1 MGEMIERLDFSG
13 KEKYS
18 AVEATIHLNRYAMA
32 RPYVAGKRVLDVASG
47 EGYGSFLLRRWGAES
62 VEGIDVD
69 EQTVETATR
78 LFGGDGVHYQ
88 CHTAEQ
94 LPFEDHTFDVVCSFE
109 TIEHLD
115 HPELFLQEIRRV
127 LKPGGNIILSCPN
140 DPYYYKQGTPGNPF
154 HKKQYTY
161 FDFKQLA
168 EKYLGQRVRYY
179 LAYALNGFVNLPI
192 EESTLPPEGGEESPL
207 PTDMLEMLNYK
218 DAIQAI
224 CVPGERYLNYWN
236 ANYYVGIWGSNN
248 STSINAS
255 IFPRETFIEIKD
267 KDEEFLRE
275 AAKLKEDFE
284 KHTAQEAEY
293 ARQLEETK
301 AAFAQKEEADKRRME
316 QQQAEYLER
325 ETDYKQQ
332 LEAGKAYIEHIK
344 EEAARQAHVA
354 DLEQQRTSMMLELV
368 NKEKDM
374 MQQSYARDYAEL
386 TQRRDEVAQLRTQ
399 YEQLSAENAQHCE
412 ELRLI
417 HASRGFKLLNMC
429 YPIKKRIWKIFG
441 KEI

>member
-94 LPFEDHTFDVVCSFE
+94 LPFEDHTFDVICSFE

-140 DPYYYKQGTPGNPF
+140 DPYYYKPGEPGNPF

-207 PTDMLEMLNYK
+207 PTDMMEMFNYK
-218 DAIQAI
+218 DAVQAV
-224 CVPGERYLNYWN
+224 CVSGERYLNHWN
-236 ANYYVGIWGSNN
+236 ANYFAGIWGPNN

-267 KDEEFLRE
+267 EDEEFLRE
-275 AAKLKEDFE
+275 VARLKEDFE

-301 AAFAQKEEADKRRME
+301 AVFKQREE
-316 QQQAEYLER
+316 
-325 ETDYKQQ
+325 DYKQQ

-354 DLEQQRTSMMLELV
+354 ELEQQRTSMMLELV

-374 MQQSYARDYAEL
+374 MQQSYARDGAEL
-386 TQRRDEVAQLRTQ
+386 TRLREQ
-399 YEQLSAENAQHCE
+399 YNQLSTENAQHCE

-417 HASRGFKLLNMC
+417 HASRGFKLLNMG

>member
-69 EQTVETATR
+69 EQTVENATR

-140 DPYYYKQGTPGNPF
+140 DPYYYKPGEPGNPF

-179 LAYALNGFVNLPI
+179 LAYALSGFINLPI
-192 EESTLPPEGGEESPL
+192 EESTLPPEEGEASPL
-207 PTDMLEMLNYK
+207 PTDMLEMLNCRDYTN
-218 DAIQAI
+218 AV
-224 CVPGERYLNYWN
+224 CVPAERYLNYWD
-236 ANYYVGIWGSNN
+236 ANYFVGIWGPNN
-248 STSINAS
+248 STQSNAAF
-255 IFPRETFIEIKD
+255 FPQEFFAETNGLSG
-267 KDEEFLRE
+267 EFLRE
-275 AAKLKEDFE
+275 VARLKEDFE

-301 AAFAQKEEADKRRME
+301 AVFKQREE
-316 QQQAEYLER
+316 
-325 ETDYKQQ
+325 DYKQQ

-354 DLEQQRTSMMLELV
+354 ELEQQRTSMMLELV
-368 NKEKDM
+368 NKEKNM
-374 MQQSYARDYAEL
+374 LQQSYARDYAEL
-386 TQRRDEVAQLRTQ
+386 TRLR
-399 YEQLSAENAQHCE
+399 EQNAQYCE

-417 HASRGFKLLNMC
+417 HASRGFKLLNMGS
-429 YPIKKRIWKIFG
+429 PIKKRIWKIFG

>member
-69 EQTVETATR
+69 EQTVEIATR

-154 HKKQYTY
+154 HKRQYTY

-207 PTDMLEMLNYK
+207 PTDMMEMFNYK
-218 DAIQAI
+218 DAVQAV
-224 CVPGERYLNYWN
+224 CVSGERYLNHWN
-236 ANYYVGIWGSNN
+236 ANYFVGIWGPNN

-267 KDEEFLRE
+267 EDEEFLRE
-275 AAKLKEDFE
+275 VARLKEDFE

-293 ARQLEETK
+293 ARQLKETK
-301 AAFAQKEEADKRRME
+301 AVFAQQEENSK
-316 QQQAEYLER
+316 QR
-325 ETDYKQQ
+325 EEDYKQQ

-354 DLEQQRTSMMLELV
+354 ELEQQRTSMMLELV

-386 TQRRDEVAQLRTQ
+386 TRLREQ
-399 YEQLSAENAQHCE
+399 YNQLSTENAQHCE

-417 HASRGFKLLNMC
+417 HASRGFKLLNMG

>member
-13 KEKYS
+13 KQKYS

-154 HKKQYTY
+154 HKRQYTY

-192 EESTLPPEGGEESPL
+192 EESTLPPEGSEESPL
-207 PTDMLEMLNYK
+207 PTDMMEMFNYK
-218 DAIQAI
+218 DAVQAV
-224 CVPGERYLNYWN
+224 CVSGERYLNHWN
-236 ANYYVGIWGSNN
+236 ANYFVGIWGPNN

-267 KDEEFLRE
+267 EDEEFLRE
-275 AAKLKEDFE
+275 VARLKEDFE

-301 AAFAQKEEADKRRME
+301 AVFKQREE
-316 QQQAEYLER
+316 
-325 ETDYKQQ
+325 DYKQQ

-354 DLEQQRTSMMLELV
+354 ELEQQRTSMMLELV
-368 NKEKDM
+368 NKEKNM

-386 TQRRDEVAQLRTQ
+386 TRLREQ
-399 YEQLSAENAQHCE
+399 YNQLSTENAQHCE

-417 HASRGFKLLNMC
+417 HASRGFKLLNMG

>member
-154 HKKQYTY
+154 HKRQYTY

-207 PTDMLEMLNYK
+207 PTDMMEMFNYK
-218 DAIQAI
+218 DAVQAV
-224 CVPGERYLNYWN
+224 CVSGERYLNHWN
-236 ANYYVGIWGSNN
+236 ANYFVGIWGPNN

-267 KDEEFLRE
+267 EDEEFLRE
-275 AAKLKEDFE
+275 VARLKEDFE

-301 AAFAQKEEADKRRME
+301 AVFKQREE
-316 QQQAEYLER
+316 
-325 ETDYKQQ
+325 DYKQQ

-386 TQRRDEVAQLRTQ
+386 TRLR
-399 YEQLSAENAQHCE
+399 EQNAQYCE

-417 HASRGFKLLNMC
+417 HASRGFKLLNMG

>member
-13 KEKYS
+13 KQKYS

-154 HKKQYTY
+154 HKRQYTY

-207 PTDMLEMLNYK
+207 PTDMMEMFNYK
-218 DAIQAI
+218 DAVQAV
-224 CVPGERYLNYWN
+224 CVSGERYLNHWN
-236 ANYYVGIWGSNN
+236 ANYFAGIWGPNN

-267 KDEEFLRE
+267 EDEEFLRE
-275 AAKLKEDFE
+275 VARLKEDFE

-301 AAFAQKEEADKRRME
+301 AVFAQQEENSK
-316 QQQAEYLER
+316 QR
-325 ETDYKQQ
+325 EEDYKQQ
-332 LEAGKAYIEHIK
+332 LEAGKAYVEHIK

-354 DLEQQRTSMMLELV
+354 ELEQQRTSMMLELV

-386 TQRRDEVAQLRTQ
+386 TRLREQ
-399 YEQLSAENAQHCE
+399 YNQLSTENAQHCE

-417 HASRGFKLLNMC
+417 HASRGFKLLNMG

>member
-154 HKKQYTY
+154 HKRQYTY

-179 LAYALNGFVNLPI
+179 LAYALNGFINLPI
-192 EESTLPPEGGEESPL
+192 EESTLPPEDGAESSL
-207 PTDMLEMLNYK
+207 PKDMLELLNYK
-218 DAIQAI
+218 DYTNA
-224 CVPGERYLNYWN
+224 VYVSGERYLNHWN
-236 ANYYVGIWGSNN
+236 ANYFVGIWGPNN
-248 STSINAS
+248 SAQSNAAF
-255 IFPRETFIEIKD
+255 FPQEFFGETEGMNSA
-267 KDEEFLRE
+267 FLRE
-275 AAKLKEDFE
+275 VARLKEDFE

-301 AAFAQKEEADKRRME
+301 AVFAQQEE
-316 QQQAEYLER
+316 
-325 ETDYKQQ
+325 DYKQQ

-354 DLEQQRTSMMLELV
+354 ELEQQRTSMMLELV

-386 TQRRDEVAQLRTQ
+386 TRLREQ
-399 YEQLSAENAQHCE
+399 YNQLSTENAQHCE

-417 HASRGFKLLNMC
+417 HASRGFKLLNMG

>member
-207 PTDMLEMLNYK
+207 PTDMMEMFNYK
-218 DAIQAI
+218 DAVQAV
-224 CVPGERYLNYWN
+224 CVSGERYLNHWN
-236 ANYYVGIWGSNN
+236 ANYYVGIWGPNN

-267 KDEEFLRE
+267 EDEEFLRE
-275 AAKLKEDFE
+275 VARLKEDFE

-301 AAFAQKEEADKRRME
+301 AVFAQQEE
-316 QQQAEYLER
+316 
-325 ETDYKQQ
+325 DYKQQ

-354 DLEQQRTSMMLELV
+354 ELEQQRTSMMLELV

-386 TQRRDEVAQLRTQ
+386 TRLREQ
-399 YEQLSAENAQHCE
+399 YNQLSTENAQHCE

-417 HASRGFKLLNMC
+417 HASRGFKFLNMG

>member
-154 HKKQYTY
+154 HKRQYTY

-207 PTDMLEMLNYK
+207 PTDMMEMFNYK
-218 DAIQAI
+218 DAVQAV
-224 CVPGERYLNYWN
+224 CVSGERYLNHWN
-236 ANYYVGIWGSNN
+236 ANYFAGIWGPNN

-267 KDEEFLRE
+267 EDEEFLRE
-275 AAKLKEDFE
+275 VARLKEDFE

-301 AAFAQKEEADKRRME
+301 AVFKQREE
-316 QQQAEYLER
+316 
-325 ETDYKQQ
+325 DYKQQ

-354 DLEQQRTSMMLELV
+354 ELEQQRTSMMLELV

-374 MQQSYARDYAEL
+374 MQQSYARDGAEL
-386 TQRRDEVAQLRTQ
+386 TRLR
-399 YEQLSAENAQHCE
+399 EQNAQYCE

-417 HASRGFKLLNMC
+417 HASRGFKLLNMG

>member
-154 HKKQYTY
+154 HKRQYTY

-207 PTDMLEMLNYK
+207 PTDMMEMFNYK
-218 DAIQAI
+218 DAVQAV
-224 CVPGERYLNYWN
+224 CVSGECYLNHWN
-236 ANYYVGIWGSNN
+236 ANYFAGIWGPNN

-267 KDEEFLRE
+267 EDEEFLRE
-275 AAKLKEDFE
+275 VARLKEDFE

-301 AAFAQKEEADKRRME
+301 AVFKQREE
-316 QQQAEYLER
+316 
-325 ETDYKQQ
+325 DYKQQ

-354 DLEQQRTSMMLELV
+354 ELEQQRTSMMLELV
-368 NKEKDM
+368 NKEKNM
-374 MQQSYARDYAEL
+374 MQQSYARDGAEL
-386 TQRRDEVAQLRTQ
+386 TRLREQ
-399 YEQLSAENAQHCE
+399 YNQLSTENAQHCE

-417 HASRGFKLLNMC
+417 HASRGFKLLNMG

>member
-13 KEKYS
+13 KQKYS

-154 HKKQYTY
+154 HKRQYTY

-192 EESTLPPEGGEESPL
+192 EESTLPPEGSEESPL
-207 PTDMLEMLNYK
+207 PTDMMEMFNYK
-218 DAIQAI
+218 DAVQAV
-224 CVPGERYLNYWN
+224 CVSGERYLNHWN
-236 ANYYVGIWGSNN
+236 ANYFVGIWGPNN

-267 KDEEFLRE
+267 EDEEFLRE
-275 AAKLKEDFE
+275 VARLKEDFE

-301 AAFAQKEEADKRRME
+301 AVFAQQEENSK
-316 QQQAEYLER
+316 QR
-325 ETDYKQQ
+325 EEDYKQQ

-354 DLEQQRTSMMLELV
+354 ELEQQRTSMMLELV

-386 TQRRDEVAQLRTQ
+386 TRLREQ
-399 YEQLSAENAQHCE
+399 YNQLSTENAQHCE

-417 HASRGFKLLNMC
+417 HASRGFKLLNMG

>member
-179 LAYALNGFVNLPI
+179 LAYALNGFINLPI

-207 PTDMLEMLNYK
+207 PTDMMEMFNYK
-218 DAIQAI
+218 DAVQAV
-224 CVPGERYLNYWN
+224 CVSGERYLNHWN
-236 ANYYVGIWGSNN
+236 ANYFVGIWGPNN

-267 KDEEFLRE
+267 EDEEFLRE
-275 AAKLKEDFE
+275 VARLKEDFE

-301 AAFAQKEEADKRRME
+301 AVFAQQEENSK
-316 QQQAEYLER
+316 QR
-325 ETDYKQQ
+325 EEDYKQQ

-354 DLEQQRTSMMLELV
+354 ELEQQRTSMMLELV

-386 TQRRDEVAQLRTQ
+386 TRLREQ
-399 YEQLSAENAQHCE
+399 YNQLSTENAQHCE

-417 HASRGFKLLNMC
+417 HASRGFKLLNMG

>member
-69 EQTVETATR
+69 EQTVENATR

-207 PTDMLEMLNYK
+207 PTDMMEMFNYK
-218 DAIQAI
+218 DAVQAV
-224 CVPGERYLNYWN
+224 CVSGERYLNHWN
-236 ANYYVGIWGSNN
+236 ANYFVGIWGPNN

-267 KDEEFLRE
+267 EDEEFLRE
-275 AAKLKEDFE
+275 VARLKEDFE

-301 AAFAQKEEADKRRME
+301 AVFAQQEENS
-316 QQQAEYLER
+316 
-325 ETDYKQQ
+325 KQQ

-354 DLEQQRTSMMLELV
+354 ELEQQRTSMMLELV

-386 TQRRDEVAQLRTQ
+386 TRLREQ
-399 YEQLSAENAQHCE
+399 YNQLSTENAQHCE

-417 HASRGFKLLNMC
+417 HASRGFKLLNMG

>member
-13 KEKYS
+13 KQKYS

-154 HKKQYTY
+154 HKRQYTY

-207 PTDMLEMLNYK
+207 PTDMMEMFNYK
-218 DAIQAI
+218 DAVQAV
-224 CVPGERYLNYWN
+224 CVSGERYLNHWN
-236 ANYYVGIWGSNN
+236 ANYFVGIWGPNN

-267 KDEEFLRE
+267 EDEEFLRE
-275 AAKLKEDFE
+275 VARLKEDFE

-301 AAFAQKEEADKRRME
+301 AIFKQREE
-316 QQQAEYLER
+316 
-325 ETDYKQQ
+325 DYKQQ

-354 DLEQQRTSMMLELV
+354 ELEQQRTSMMLELV

-386 TQRRDEVAQLRTQ
+386 TRLREQ
-399 YEQLSAENAQHCE
+399 YNQLSTENAQHCE

-417 HASRGFKLLNMC
+417 HASRGFKLLNMG

>member
-13 KEKYS
+13 KQKYS

-154 HKKQYTY
+154 HKRQYTY

-207 PTDMLEMLNYK
+207 PTDMMEMFNYK
-218 DAIQAI
+218 DAVQAV
-224 CVPGERYLNYWN
+224 CVSGERYLNHWN
-236 ANYYVGIWGSNN
+236 ANYFVGIWGPNN

-267 KDEEFLRE
+267 EDEEFLRE
-275 AAKLKEDFE
+275 VARLKEDFE

-301 AAFAQKEEADKRRME
+301 AVFKQREE
-316 QQQAEYLER
+316 
-325 ETDYKQQ
+325 DYKQQ

-354 DLEQQRTSMMLELV
+354 ELEQQRTSMMLGLV

-386 TQRRDEVAQLRTQ
+386 TRLREQ
-399 YEQLSAENAQHCE
+399 YNQLSTENAQHCE

-417 HASRGFKLLNMC
+417 HASRGFKLLNMG

>member
-140 DPYYYKQGTPGNPF
+140 DPYYYKPGEPGNPF

-207 PTDMLEMLNYK
+207 PTDMMEMFNYK
-218 DAIQAI
+218 DAVQAV
-224 CVPGERYLNYWN
+224 CVSGERYLNHWN
-236 ANYYVGIWGSNN
+236 ANYFVGIWGPNN

-267 KDEEFLRE
+267 EDEEFLRE
-275 AAKLKEDFE
+275 VARLKEDFE

-301 AAFAQKEEADKRRME
+301 AVFKQREE
-316 QQQAEYLER
+316 
-325 ETDYKQQ
+325 DYKQQ

-354 DLEQQRTSMMLELV
+354 ELEQQRTSMMLELV

-386 TQRRDEVAQLRTQ
+386 TRLREQ
-399 YEQLSAENAQHCE
+399 YNQLSTENAQHCE

-417 HASRGFKLLNMC
+417 HASRGFKLLNMG

>member
-154 HKKQYTY
+154 HKRQYTY

-179 LAYALNGFVNLPI
+179 LAHALNGFVNLPI

-207 PTDMLEMLNYK
+207 PTDMMEMFNYK
-218 DAIQAI
+218 DAVQAV
-224 CVPGERYLNYWN
+224 CVSGERYLNHWN
-236 ANYYVGIWGSNN
+236 ANYFVGIWGPNN

-267 KDEEFLRE
+267 EDEEFLRE
-275 AAKLKEDFE
+275 VARLKEDFE

-301 AAFAQKEEADKRRME
+301 AVFAQQEENSK
-316 QQQAEYLER
+316 QR
-325 ETDYKQQ
+325 EEDYKQQ

-354 DLEQQRTSMMLELV
+354 ELEQQRTSMMLELV

-386 TQRRDEVAQLRTQ
+386 TRLREQ
-399 YEQLSAENAQHCE
+399 YNQLSTENAQHCE

-417 HASRGFKLLNMC
+417 HASRGFKLLNMG

>member
-1 MGEMIERLDFSG
+1 MIERLDFSG
-13 KEKYS
+13 KQKYS

-154 HKKQYTY
+154 HKRQYTY

-207 PTDMLEMLNYK
+207 PTDMMEMFNYK
-218 DAIQAI
+218 DAVQAV
-224 CVPGERYLNYWN
+224 CVSGERYLNHWN
-236 ANYYVGIWGSNN
+236 ANYFVGIWGPNN

-267 KDEEFLRE
+267 EDEEFLRE
-275 AAKLKEDFE
+275 VARLKEDFE

-301 AAFAQKEEADKRRME
+301 AVFAQQEE
-316 QQQAEYLER
+316 
-325 ETDYKQQ
+325 DYKQQ

-344 EEAARQAHVA
+344 EEAGRQAHVA
-354 DLEQQRTSMMLELV
+354 ELEQQRTSMMLELV

-386 TQRRDEVAQLRTQ
+386 TRLREQ
-399 YEQLSAENAQHCE
+399 YNQLSTENAQHCE

-417 HASRGFKLLNMC
+417 HASRGFKLLNMG

>member
-154 HKKQYTY
+154 HKRQYTY

-207 PTDMLEMLNYK
+207 PTDMMEIFNYK
-218 DAIQAI
+218 DAVQAV
-224 CVPGERYLNYWN
+224 CVSGERYLNHWN
-236 ANYYVGIWGSNN
+236 ANYFAGIWGPNN

-267 KDEEFLRE
+267 EDEEFLRE
-275 AAKLKEDFE
+275 VARLKEDFE

-301 AAFAQKEEADKRRME
+301 AVFKQREE
-316 QQQAEYLER
+316 
-325 ETDYKQQ
+325 DYKQQ

-386 TQRRDEVAQLRTQ
+386 TRLREQ
-399 YEQLSAENAQHCE
+399 YNQLSTENAQHCE

-417 HASRGFKLLNMC
+417 HASRGFKLLNMG

>member
-13 KEKYS
+13 KQKYS

-154 HKKQYTY
+154 HKRQYTY

-207 PTDMLEMLNYK
+207 PTDMMEMFNYK
-218 DAIQAI
+218 DAVQAV
-224 CVPGERYLNYWN
+224 CVSGERYLNHWN
-236 ANYYVGIWGSNN
+236 ANYFVGIWGPNN

-267 KDEEFLRE
+267 EDEEFLRE
-275 AAKLKEDFE
+275 VARLKEDFE

-301 AAFAQKEEADKRRME
+301 AVFKQREE
-316 QQQAEYLER
+316 
-325 ETDYKQQ
+325 DYKQQ

-386 TQRRDEVAQLRTQ
+386 TRLREQ
-399 YEQLSAENAQHCE
+399 YNQLSTENAQHCE

-417 HASRGFKLLNMC
+417 HASRGFKLLNMG

>member
-69 EQTVETATR
+69 EQTVETAMR

-154 HKKQYTY
+154 HKRQYTY

-207 PTDMLEMLNYK
+207 PTDMMEMFNYK
-218 DAIQAI
+218 DAVQAV
-224 CVPGERYLNYWN
+224 CVSGERYLNHWN
-236 ANYYVGIWGSNN
+236 ANYFVGIWGPNN

-267 KDEEFLRE
+267 EDEEFLRE
-275 AAKLKEDFE
+275 VARLKEDFE

-301 AAFAQKEEADKRRME
+301 AVFKQREE
-316 QQQAEYLER
+316 
-325 ETDYKQQ
+325 DYKQQ

-354 DLEQQRTSMMLELV
+354 ELEQQRTSMMLELV
-368 NKEKDM
+368 NKEKNM

-386 TQRRDEVAQLRTQ
+386 TRLR
-399 YEQLSAENAQHCE
+399 EQNAQYCE

-417 HASRGFKLLNMC
+417 HASRGFKLLNMG

>member
-207 PTDMLEMLNYK
+207 PTDMMEMFNYK
-218 DAIQAI
+218 DAVQAV
-224 CVPGERYLNYWN
+224 CVSGERYLNHWN
-236 ANYYVGIWGSNN
+236 ANYYVGIWGPNN

-267 KDEEFLRE
+267 EDEEFLRE
-275 AAKLKEDFE
+275 VARLKEDFE

-301 AAFAQKEEADKRRME
+301 AVFAQQEENSK
-316 QQQAEYLER
+316 QR
-325 ETDYKQQ
+325 EEDYKQQ

-354 DLEQQRTSMMLELV
+354 ELEQQRTSMMLELV
-368 NKEKDM
+368 NKEKNM

-417 HASRGFKLLNMC
+417 HASRGFKLLNMG

>member
-154 HKKQYTY
+154 HKRQYTY

-207 PTDMLEMLNYK
+207 PTDMMEMFNYK
-218 DAIQAI
+218 DAVQAV
-224 CVPGERYLNYWN
+224 CVSGERYLNHWN
-236 ANYYVGIWGSNN
+236 ANYFAGIWGPNN

-267 KDEEFLRE
+267 EDEEFLRE
-275 AAKLKEDFE
+275 VARLKEDFE

-301 AAFAQKEEADKRRME
+301 AVFAQQEE
-316 QQQAEYLER
+316 
-325 ETDYKQQ
+325 DYKQQ

-354 DLEQQRTSMMLELV
+354 ELEQQRTSMMLELV

-386 TQRRDEVAQLRTQ
+386 TRLREQ
-399 YEQLSAENAQHCE
+399 YNQLSTENAQHCE

-417 HASRGFKLLNMC
+417 HASRGFKLLNMG

>member
-154 HKKQYTY
+154 HKRQYTY

-207 PTDMLEMLNYK
+207 PTDMMEMFNYK
-218 DAIQAI
+218 DAVQAV
-224 CVPGERYLNYWN
+224 CVSGERYLNHWN
-236 ANYYVGIWGSNN
+236 ANYFAGIWGPNN

-267 KDEEFLRE
+267 EDEEFLRE
-275 AAKLKEDFE
+275 VARLKEDS
-284 KHTAQEAEY
+284 KQ
-293 ARQLEETK
+293 REENSK
-301 AAFAQKEEADKRRME
+301 QREE
-316 QQQAEYLER
+316 
-325 ETDYKQQ
+325 DYKQQ

-354 DLEQQRTSMMLELV
+354 ELEQQRTSMMLELV

-386 TQRRDEVAQLRTQ
+386 TRLREQ
-399 YEQLSAENAQHCE
+399 YNQLSTENAQHCE

-417 HASRGFKLLNMC
+417 HASRGFKLLNMG

>member
-154 HKKQYTY
+154 HKRQYTY

-207 PTDMLEMLNYK
+207 PTDMMEMFNYK
-218 DAIQAI
+218 DAVQAV
-224 CVPGERYLNYWN
+224 CVSGERYLNHWN
-236 ANYYVGIWGSNN
+236 ANYFAGIWGPNN

-267 KDEEFLRE
+267 EDEEFLRE
-275 AAKLKEDFE
+275 VARLKEDFE

-301 AAFAQKEEADKRRME
+301 AVFKQREE
-316 QQQAEYLER
+316 
-325 ETDYKQQ
+325 DYKQQ

-354 DLEQQRTSMMLELV
+354 ELEQQRTSMMLELV
-368 NKEKDM
+368 NKEKNM

-386 TQRRDEVAQLRTQ
+386 TRLREQ
-399 YEQLSAENAQHCE
+399 YNQLSTENAQHCE

-417 HASRGFKLLNMC
+417 HASRGFKLLNMG
-429 YPIKKRIWKIFG
+429 YPIKKRI
-441 KEI
+441 

>member
-13 KEKYS
+13 KQKYS

-154 HKKQYTY
+154 HKRQYTY

-207 PTDMLEMLNYK
+207 PTDMMEMFNYK
-218 DAIQAI
+218 DAVQAV
-224 CVPGERYLNYWN
+224 CVSGERYLNHWN
-236 ANYYVGIWGSNN
+236 ANYFVGIWGPNN

-267 KDEEFLRE
+267 EDEEFLRE
-275 AAKLKEDFE
+275 VARLKEDFE

-301 AAFAQKEEADKRRME
+301 AVFKQREE
-316 QQQAEYLER
+316 
-325 ETDYKQQ
+325 DYKQQ

-417 HASRGFKLLNMC
+417 HASRGFKLLNMG

>member
-69 EQTVETATR
+69 EQTVENATR

-154 HKKQYTY
+154 HKRQYTY

-207 PTDMLEMLNYK
+207 PTDMMEMFNYK
-218 DAIQAI
+218 DAVQAV
-224 CVPGERYLNYWN
+224 CVSGERYLNHWN
-236 ANYYVGIWGSNN
+236 ANYFVGIWGPNN

-267 KDEEFLRE
+267 EDEEFLRE
-275 AAKLKEDFE
+275 VARLKEDFE

-301 AAFAQKEEADKRRME
+301 AVFKQREE
-316 QQQAEYLER
+316 
-325 ETDYKQQ
+325 DYKQQ

-386 TQRRDEVAQLRTQ
+386 TRLREQ
-399 YEQLSAENAQHCE
+399 YNQLSTENAQHCE

-417 HASRGFKLLNMC
+417 HASRGFKLLNMG

>member
-13 KEKYS
+13 KQKYS

-154 HKKQYTY
+154 HKRQYTY

-207 PTDMLEMLNYK
+207 PTDMMEMFNYK
-218 DAIQAI
+218 DAVQAV
-224 CVPGERYLNYWN
+224 CVSGERYLNHWN
-236 ANYYVGIWGSNN
+236 ANYFVGIWGPNN

-267 KDEEFLRE
+267 EDEEFLRE
-275 AAKLKEDFE
+275 VARLKEDFE

-301 AAFAQKEEADKRRME
+301 AVFKQREE
-316 QQQAEYLER
+316 
-325 ETDYKQQ
+325 DYKQQ

-354 DLEQQRTSMMLELV
+354 ELEQQRTSMMLELV
-368 NKEKDM
+368 NKEKNM
-374 MQQSYARDYAEL
+374 MQQSYARDGAEL
-386 TQRRDEVAQLRTQ
+386 TRLREQ
-399 YEQLSAENAQHCE
+399 YNQLSTENAQHCE

-417 HASRGFKLLNMC
+417 HASRGFKLLNMG

>member
-207 PTDMLEMLNYK
+207 PTDMMEMFNYK
-218 DAIQAI
+218 DAVQAV
-224 CVPGERYLNYWN
+224 CVSGERYLNHWN
-236 ANYYVGIWGSNN
+236 ANYYVGIWGPNN

-267 KDEEFLRE
+267 EDEEFLRE
-275 AAKLKEDFE
+275 VARLKEDFE

-301 AAFAQKEEADKRRME
+301 AVFAQQEENSK
-316 QQQAEYLER
+316 QR
-325 ETDYKQQ
+325 EEDYKQQ

-354 DLEQQRTSMMLELV
+354 ELEQQRTSMMLELV

-386 TQRRDEVAQLRTQ
+386 TRLR
-399 YEQLSAENAQHCE
+399 EQNAQYCE

-417 HASRGFKLLNMC
+417 HASRGFKLLNMG

>member
-207 PTDMLEMLNYK
+207 PTDMMEMFNYK
-218 DAIQAI
+218 DAVQAV
-224 CVPGERYLNYWN
+224 CVSGERYLNHWN
-236 ANYYVGIWGSNN
+236 ANYYVGIWGPNN

-267 KDEEFLRE
+267 EDEEFLRE
-275 AAKLKEDFE
+275 VARLKEDFE

-301 AAFAQKEEADKRRME
+301 AAFAQQEENSK
-316 QQQAEYLER
+316 QR
-325 ETDYKQQ
+325 EEDYKQQ

-417 HASRGFKLLNMC
+417 HASRGFKLLNMG

>member
-78 LFGGDGVHYQ
+78 LFGGAGVHYQ

-94 LPFEDHTFDVVCSFE
+94 LPIEDHTFDVVCSFE

-140 DPYYYKQGTPGNPF
+140 DPYYYKQGTPENPF

-207 PTDMLEMLNYK
+207 PTDMMEMFNYK
-218 DAIQAI
+218 DAVQAV
-224 CVPGERYLNYWN
+224 CVSGERYLNHWN
-236 ANYYVGIWGSNN
+236 ANYYVGIWGPNN

-255 IFPRETFIEIKD
+255 IFTRETFIEIKD
-267 KDEEFLRE
+267 EDEEFLRE
-275 AAKLKEDFE
+275 VARLKEDFE

-301 AAFAQKEEADKRRME
+301 AVFAQQEENSK
-316 QQQAEYLER
+316 QR
-325 ETDYKQQ
+325 EEDYKQQ

-354 DLEQQRTSMMLELV
+354 ELEQQRTSMMLELV
-368 NKEKDM
+368 NKEKNM

-386 TQRRDEVAQLRTQ
+386 TRLREQ
-399 YEQLSAENAQHCE
+399 YNQLSTENAQHCE

-417 HASRGFKLLNMC
+417 HASRGFKLLNMG

>member
-154 HKKQYTY
+154 HKRQYTY

-207 PTDMLEMLNYK
+207 PTDMMEMFNYK
-218 DAIQAI
+218 DAVQAV
-224 CVPGERYLNYWN
+224 CVSGERYLNHWN
-236 ANYYVGIWGSNN
+236 ANYFVGIWGPNN

-267 KDEEFLRE
+267 EDEEFLRE
-275 AAKLKEDFE
+275 VARLKEDFE

-293 ARQLEETK
+293 ARQLEETR
-301 AAFAQKEEADKRRME
+301 AAFTQKEEEHKRQTE
-316 QQQAEYLER
+316 QRQAEYLER

-417 HASRGFKLLNMC
+417 HASRGFKLLNMG

>member
-140 DPYYYKQGTPGNPF
+140 DPYYYKPGEPGNPF

-179 LAYALNGFVNLPI
+179 LAYALNGFINLPI
-192 EESTLPPEGGEESPL
+192 EESTLPPEDGAESSL
-207 PTDMLEMLNYK
+207 PKDMLELLNYK
-218 DAIQAI
+218 DYTNA
-224 CVPGERYLNYWN
+224 VYVSGERYLNHWN
-236 ANYYVGIWGSNN
+236 ANYFVGIWGPNN
-248 STSINAS
+248 SAQSNAAF
-255 IFPRETFIEIKD
+255 FPQEFFGETEGMNSA
-267 KDEEFLRE
+267 FLRE
-275 AAKLKEDFE
+275 VARLKEDFE
-284 KHTAQEAEY
+284 KHTAQETEY

-301 AAFAQKEEADKRRME
+301 AVFKQREE
-316 QQQAEYLER
+316 
-325 ETDYKQQ
+325 DYKQQ

-354 DLEQQRTSMMLELV
+354 ELEQQRTSMMLELV

-386 TQRRDEVAQLRTQ
+386 TRLREQ
-399 YEQLSAENAQHCE
+399 YNQLSTENAQHCE

-417 HASRGFKLLNMC
+417 HASRGFKLLNMG

>member
-154 HKKQYTY
+154 HKRQYTY

-207 PTDMLEMLNYK
+207 PTDMMEMFNYK
-218 DAIQAI
+218 DAVQAV
-224 CVPGERYLNYWN
+224 CVSGERYLNHWN
-236 ANYYVGIWGSNN
+236 ANYFAGIWGPNN

-267 KDEEFLRE
+267 EDEEFLRE
-275 AAKLKEDFE
+275 VARLKEDFE

-301 AAFAQKEEADKRRME
+301 AVFAQQEENSK
-316 QQQAEYLER
+316 QR
-325 ETDYKQQ
+325 EEDYKQQ

-386 TQRRDEVAQLRTQ
+386 TRLREQ
-399 YEQLSAENAQHCE
+399 YNQLSTENAQHCE

-417 HASRGFKLLNMC
+417 HASRGFKLLNMG

>member
-13 KEKYS
+13 KQKYS

-154 HKKQYTY
+154 HKRQYTY

-207 PTDMLEMLNYK
+207 PTDMMEMFNYK
-218 DAIQAI
+218 DAVQAV
-224 CVPGERYLNYWN
+224 CVSGERYLNHWN
-236 ANYYVGIWGSNN
+236 ANYFVGIWGPNN

-267 KDEEFLRE
+267 EDEEFLRE
-275 AAKLKEDFE
+275 VARLKEDFE

-301 AAFAQKEEADKRRME
+301 AVFAQQEE
-316 QQQAEYLER
+316 
-325 ETDYKQQ
+325 DYKQQ

-354 DLEQQRTSMMLELV
+354 ELEQQRTSMMLELV

-386 TQRRDEVAQLRTQ
+386 TRLREQ
-399 YEQLSAENAQHCE
+399 YNQLSTENAQHCE

-417 HASRGFKLLNMC
+417 HASRGFKLLNMG

>member
-1 MGEMIERLDFSG
+1 M
-13 KEKYS
+13 
-18 AVEATIHLNRYAMA
+18 
-32 RPYVAGKRVLDVASG
+32 
-47 EGYGSFLLRRWGAES
+47 
-62 VEGIDVD
+62 
-69 EQTVETATR
+69 
-78 LFGGDGVHYQ
+78 HYQ

-207 PTDMLEMLNYK
+207 PTDMMEMFNYK
-218 DAIQAI
+218 DAVQAV
-224 CVPGERYLNYWN
+224 CVSGERYLNHWN
-236 ANYYVGIWGSNN
+236 ANYYVGIWGPNN

-267 KDEEFLRE
+267 EDEEFLRE
-275 AAKLKEDFE
+275 VARLKEDFE

-301 AAFAQKEEADKRRME
+301 AVFAQQEENSK
-316 QQQAEYLER
+316 QR
-325 ETDYKQQ
+325 EEDYKQQ

-354 DLEQQRTSMMLELV
+354 ELEQQRTSMMLELV
-368 NKEKDM
+368 NKEKNM

-417 HASRGFKLLNMC
+417 HASRGFKLLNMG

>member
-154 HKKQYTY
+154 HKRQYTY

-207 PTDMLEMLNYK
+207 PTDMMEMFNYK
-218 DAIQAI
+218 DAVQAV
-224 CVPGERYLNYWN
+224 CVSGERYLNHWN
-236 ANYYVGIWGSNN
+236 ANYFAGIWGPNN

-267 KDEEFLRE
+267 EDEEFLRE
-275 AAKLKEDFE
+275 VARLKEDFE

-301 AAFAQKEEADKRRME
+301 AVFKQREE
-316 QQQAEYLER
+316 
-325 ETDYKQQ
+325 DYKQQ

-354 DLEQQRTSMMLELV
+354 ELEQQRTSMMLELV
-368 NKEKDM
+368 NKEKNM
-374 MQQSYARDYAEL
+374 MQQSYARDGAEL
-386 TQRRDEVAQLRTQ
+386 TRLREQ
-399 YEQLSAENAQHCE
+399 YNQLSTKNAQHCE

-417 HASRGFKLLNMC
+417 HASRGFKLLNMG

>member
-154 HKKQYTY
+154 HKRQYTY

-207 PTDMLEMLNYK
+207 PTDMMEMFNYK
-218 DAIQAI
+218 DAVQAV
-224 CVPGERYLNYWN
+224 CVSGERYLNHWN
-236 ANYYVGIWGSNN
+236 ANYFVGIWGPNN

-267 KDEEFLRE
+267 EDEEFLRE
-275 AAKLKEDFE
+275 VARLKEDFE
-284 KHTAQEAEY
+284 KHTAQETEY

-301 AAFAQKEEADKRRME
+301 AVFKQREE
-316 QQQAEYLER
+316 
-325 ETDYKQQ
+325 DYKQQ

-354 DLEQQRTSMMLELV
+354 ELEQQRTSMMLELV

-386 TQRRDEVAQLRTQ
+386 TRLREQ
-399 YEQLSAENAQHCE
+399 YNQLSTENAQHCE

-417 HASRGFKLLNMC
+417 HASRGFKLLNMG